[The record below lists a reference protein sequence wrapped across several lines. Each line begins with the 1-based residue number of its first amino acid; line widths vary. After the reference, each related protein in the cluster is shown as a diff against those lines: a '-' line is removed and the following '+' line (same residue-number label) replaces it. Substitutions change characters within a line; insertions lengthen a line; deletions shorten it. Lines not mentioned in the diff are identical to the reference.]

1 MTKCVYCENISTFQ
15 EIFLVENKNKSKIIR
30 RKISTIKGELDQA
43 SIQIKGESF
52 NEYFLIFNSPPKLS
66 SVELA
71 KNQIRQHDKSFS
83 YFCNQ
88 HTFGHRCFICRIHF
102 NFRRKVKLKKK
113 MKFKNKVNI
122 KRRKVNLKMRRGKC
136 ESIYCFY
143 NLIILL
149 FVAFDYSV
157 CVI

>member
-1 MTKCVYCENISTFQ
+1 MKWNCH
-15 EIFLVENKNKSKIIR
+15 KSLRFWFIP
-30 RKISTIKGELDQA
+30 SCTVTAQVGLL
-43 SIQIKGESF
+43 GVF
-52 NEYFLIFNSPPKLS
+52 WFYPPKLS

-71 KNQIRQHDKSFS
+71 KNQSRQYDKSFS

-102 NFRRKVKLKKK
+102 NFRRKVKLKWKV
-113 MKFKNKVNI
+113 KFKNKVNI

-136 ESIYCFY
+136 ETIYCFY

-149 FVAFDYSV
+149 FVVSIV
-157 CVI
+157 CSIHVFLCKC